1 MVARKTIKIPYGVC
15 KISNKGKFIKIDE
28 KPESNQFINVCY
40 YIINKKM
47 LKYIPKNKKFDMTE
61 LIQKI
66 KSTNNKIGVYPIE
79 DKSWVDVGQW
89 PNYKNTVNS
98 FNNI

>member
-1 MVARKTIKIPYGVC
+1 
-15 KISNKGKFIKIDE
+15 
-28 KPESNQFINVCY
+28 
-40 YIINKKM
+40 M

-66 KSTNNKIGVYPIE
+66 KSNNNKIGVYPIE
-79 DKSWVDVGQW
+79 DKSWFDVGQW